1 MLGVLTLWYMIQSV
15 YHTIFATVLV
25 TKSFNMAGQA
35 LGSYWKETL
44 LGIWEALPALLLLA
58 VPLVVYFFQ
67 PRFALLNR
75 PDGRVLLGVIGG
87 VIIVQAAAVL
97 AIALPTGG
105 IMTTRQIYRETF
117 VPDLTVS
124 HFGLATTLRLDIEQ
138 TLFGLEEPS
147 RPTRVRARSPRWPR
161 GMSLSSRRSRRK
173 GRPPPPPV
181 PMSWTSTSTP

>member
-1 MLGVLTLWYMIQSV
+1 M

-97 AIALPTGG
+97 AIALPTGQG
-105 IMTTRQIYRETF
+105 IM
-117 VPDLTVS
+117 S
-124 HFGLATTLRLDIEQ
+124 
-138 TLFGLEEPS
+138 EP
-147 RPTRVRARSPRWPR
+147 ARSHRRDLCPRPDGLPLRPGHHPAAGYRADPLWP
-161 GMSLSSRRSRRK
+161 G
-173 GRPPPPPV
+173 GTQPPRPG
-181 PMSWTSTSTP
+181 